1 MPTAQ
6 GEFRQDDIDV
16 ARKGEAP
23 LAQIAKDSGF
33 RHDVETLARDRR
45 AQETGTVGAGPVV
58 QTLSVHN
65 RAGGTVPPAPAP
77 SQGEPMQTR
86 SPAEHHMRHLPPSPP
101 SRGTPPDAAPE
112 PGTEHSPGHSPRSQ
126 HGLAQP
132 LTPLLRGARRSTN
145 DAACPEEDTE
155 MSPQVDSGSLHHPPD
170 PQHLPLRRPPVLARN
185 VL

>member
-65 RAGGTVPPAPAP
+65 SDGGTVPPATCTVAGRTHADPF
-77 SQGEPMQTR
+77 
-86 SPAEHHMRHLPPSPP
+86 PAEHHMRHLPPSPP

-126 HGLAQP
+126 HGLTQP
-132 LTPLLRGARRSTN
+132 P
-145 DAACPEEDTE
+145 DAATPR
-155 MSPQVDSGSLHHPPD
+155 S
-170 PQHLPLRRPPVLARN
+170 PPVHERCRLPRRRHRN
-185 VL
+185 EPTG